1 MWGQMEKGRKRFLQ
15 FLLLLVSIILGFGLL
30 CVRVWY
36 DRTTPV
42 RVVIG
47 EESKNTSMVNITAN
61 IPKYWDDVDEAGN
74 PCVGVQYDFFV
85 ENHMRWPLIDWEM
98 LITMPKEAKID
109 SSWSGQ
115 FLMTDKEILYRPDP
129 DRDVYRVKSGNTE
142 GFGMVLMSDEIM
154 VITDFLLVGYR
165 DAKITGY
172 FSFYIL
178 ISMAVIWAFSVA
190 LYMTMK
196 YRTKSLEQQRI
207 RDQKIIVGTMQIIA
221 GFIDA
226 KDEYTTGHSN
236 RVSQYATKIAEKMK
250 LDEEQIKNIG
260 YIAMM
265 HDCGKMG
272 VRDNVLNKPGKLT
285 DEEMEIMRTHTI
297 LGGKVLQSMTAIV
310 GMREGALYHHERY
323 DGAGYPEGLKGN
335 QIPLCARI
343 ICVADSFDAMHGD
356 RVYRKHLDMNEIIRE
371 LEDNMGKQ
379 FDPEIAGH
387 MVDMLRSG
395 EIQ

>member
-1 MWGQMEKGRKRFLQ
+1 MRGLIEKGRKRFIQ
-15 FLLLLVSIILGFGLL
+15 FFVVLIGIIIGFTILG
-30 CVRVWY
+30 VRLWY

-42 RVVIG
+42 RVVVG

-61 IPKYWDDVDEAGN
+61 IPKHWDDVDGEGN

-85 ENHMRWPLIDWEM
+85 ENHMKWPLVDWEM
-98 LITMPKEAKID
+98 LITIPKEAQID

-129 DRDVYRVKSGNTE
+129 DRDIYRVKPGNKE
-142 GFGMVLMSDEIM
+142 NFGMVLMSDELM
-154 VITDFLLVGYR
+154 VIKDFLLVGYK

-172 FSFYIL
+172 ISFYVL
-178 ISMAVIWAFSVA
+178 TTLAVFWVLSLAWYV
-190 LYMTMK
+190 TMK
-196 YRTKSLEQQRI
+196 LRTQKLEKQRVK
-207 RDQKIIVGTMQIIA
+207 DQKIIVETMQIIA

-226 KDEYTTGHSN
+226 KDEYTTGHSS
-236 RVSQYATKIAEKMK
+236 RVSKYATRLAEKMK
-250 LDEEQIKNIG
+250 LPEEQIKNIG

-297 LGGKVLQSMTAIV
+297 LGGKVLQSVTAIE

-323 DGAGYPEGLKGN
+323 DGTGYPEGLKGD
-335 QIPLCARI
+335 QIPLFARI
-343 ICVADSFDAMHGD
+343 ICVADSFDAMNGD
-356 RVYRKHLDMNEIIRE
+356 RVYRKHLDMGEIIRE